1 MPVWRF
7 AMTTMENDMSIF
19 GRIKNA
25 IFGQAHAATPASP
38 APQPS
43 ASETTAATPSPST
56 AQNGPNAAPAPAGTT
71 SAGQASPTTAAP
83 APTSAAPASPTGGAS
98 AGAPNGPVDVEAIM
112 NAAVAKSG
120 QKLDWRH
127 SIVDFMKAL
136 GMDASLQERKD
147 LAAELD
153 YTGDMHDSAKMN
165 MFLHKAGMKALAE
178 NGGKIPAELMD

>member
-1 MPVWRF
+1 
-7 AMTTMENDMSIF
+7 MSIF

-25 IFGQAHAATPASP
+25 IFGQAHAATPVTN
-38 APQPS
+38 APQP
-43 ASETTAATPSPST
+43 AAPQTPEAAPSPST
-56 AQNGPNAAPAPAGTT
+56 AASAPNAAPAPANTAAT
-71 SAGQASPTTAAP
+71 SQANPTAAAP
-83 APTSAAPASPTGGAS
+83 APTSGAPASSTSTAATPSGQ
-98 AGAPNGPVDVEAIM
+98 VDVEAIM

-165 MFLHKAGMKALAE
+165 MFLHKALLKALAE

>member
-1 MPVWRF
+1 
-7 AMTTMENDMSIF
+7 
-19 GRIKNA
+19 
-25 IFGQAHAATPASP
+25 
-38 APQPS
+38 
-43 ASETTAATPSPST
+43 
-56 AQNGPNAAPAPAGTT
+56 
-71 SAGQASPTTAAP
+71 
-83 APTSAAPASPTGGAS
+83 
-98 AGAPNGPVDVEAIM
+98 M

-165 MFLHKAGMKALAE
+165 MFLHKALMKALAE